1 MGSDDQC
8 ARRTIVTTYDPVTAP
23 LTNNNDDTKSPDELN
38 AQESKQVGGFD
49 SIVKVTGIGIEI

>member
-1 MGSDDQC
+1 MGSDDC
-8 ARRTIVTTYDPVTAP
+8 RTRRTIVTTHDPVTA
-23 LTNNNDDTKSPDELN
+23 LLANNNDDTKSRDELN